1 MATSVTPIAR
11 ARSIRRAR
19 ETARAADRNSVLLLL
34 PVMTLLVVGLGAV
47 LSASSVIARID
58 KGDQFFYFRR
68 QVVYAVLGIGV
79 LIVATR
85 IPYRLYK
92 RYSGLILAIST
103 AGLVATLQI
112 GIERGGSRRWIEV
125 GSVTVQASEFAKFAV
140 IVFLAAALSRKE
152 EYLGRFLHFFWPV
165 AGSLGLTAVLL
176 MLEPDLG
183 TTILIAATAVA
194 MLLASAAPLRYVF
207 GLAGLG
213 TVAALGSAL
222 YQDYQRARLLAF
234 LDPMADPL
242 GYGLQPLQSLVAL
255 GTGGWFGVGLGRSRA
270 RWSFLPNAHT
280 DFIFSIIGE
289 ETGLAGSLIVL
300 ALFIVLAL
308 VGISIARRASDSF
321 GRLLAVGLVSWLTF
335 QALINI
341 GGVAVVLPITGVP
354 LPFISSGGSAL
365 LANMAA
371 VGVLVNIARAS
382 ARGEARGEGAAT

>member
-19 ETARAADRNSVLLLL
+19 EATRAADRNSVLLLL
-34 PVMTLLVVGLGAV
+34 SVITLLVVGLGAI
-47 LSASSVIARID
+47 LSASSVIARIQE
-58 KGDQFFYFRR
+58 GDPFFYFRR
-68 QVVYAVLGIGV
+68 QVMYAVIGLGV

-92 RYSGLILAIST
+92 RFSGLIFAIST

-112 GIERGGSRRWIEV
+112 GAQRGGSVRWIEI
-125 GSVTVQASEFAKFAV
+125 GNVTVQPSEFTKFAV
-140 IVFLAAALSRKE
+140 VVFLAAALSRKE

-165 AGSLGLTAVLL
+165 VVPLGVTAFLL
-176 MLEPDLG
+176 MKEPDLG
-183 TTILIAATAVA
+183 TTILIGATAVA
-194 MLLASAAPLRYVF
+194 MLMASTTPLRYVF

-213 TVAALGSAL
+213 AMAALGSAL
-222 YQDYQRARLLAF
+222 SKDYQRDRILAF

-242 GYGLQPLQSLVAL
+242 GFGLQALQSLVAL
-255 GTGGWFGVGLGRSRA
+255 GTGGLFGVGLGNSRA

-289 ETGLAGSLIVL
+289 ETGLAGSLIVV
-300 ALFIVLAL
+300 ALFIVLAV
-308 VGISIARRASDSF
+308 VGISVARRAADSF

-365 LANMAA
+365 IANMAA
-371 VGVLVNIARAS
+371 AGVLVNIARTS
-382 ARGEARGEGAAT
+382 ARGEGAAN

>member
-19 ETARAADRNSVLLLL
+19 EAARAADRNSVLLLL
-34 PVMTLLVVGLGAV
+34 PVITLLVVGLGAI
-47 LSASSVIARID
+47 LSASSVIARIEQ
-58 KGDQFFYFRR
+58 GDQFFYFKR
-68 QVVYAVLGIGV
+68 QVMYAVLGLGV
-79 LIVATR
+79 LITATR

-92 RYSGLILAIST
+92 RFSGLIFAIAI
-103 AGLVATLQI
+103 AGLVATLAI
-112 GIERGGSRRWIEV
+112 GTVRGGSRRWIEV
-125 GSVTVQASEFAKFAV
+125 GSITVQASEFAKFAV
-140 IVFLAAALSRKE
+140 VVFLAAALSRKE
-152 EYLGRFLHFFWPV
+152 EYLGSFLHFFWPV
-165 AGSLGLTAVLL
+165 AGSLGLTAGLL
-176 MLEPDLG
+176 MAEPDLG

-194 MLLASAAPLRYVF
+194 MLVASTTPLRYVF

-213 TVAALGSAL
+213 AMAALGSAF
-222 YQDYQRARLLAF
+222 YQPYQRARILAF

-255 GTGGWFGVGLGRSRA
+255 GTGGLFGVGLGASSA

-289 ETGLAGSLIVL
+289 ETGLAGSLIVI
-300 ALFIVLAL
+300 ALFIVLAV
-308 VGISIARRASDSF
+308 VGISVARRAADSF

-371 VGVLVNIARAS
+371 AGVLVNIARVS
-382 ARGEARGEGAAT
+382 ARGEGAAN